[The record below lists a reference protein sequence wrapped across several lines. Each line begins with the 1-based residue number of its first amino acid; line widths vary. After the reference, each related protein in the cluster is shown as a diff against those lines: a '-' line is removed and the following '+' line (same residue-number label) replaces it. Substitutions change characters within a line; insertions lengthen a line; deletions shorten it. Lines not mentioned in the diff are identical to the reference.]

1 MYKGTVQEQ
10 MQRLL
15 DEYTEEA
22 IEASDKA
29 IKGVADEAA
38 DKLRNTSPRRT
49 KGKTAGDY
57 AKGWR
62 VTVLKKGKFKGIF
75 ARTGQYVV
83 HNKTNY
89 HLTHLLERGH
99 EVVNAKGPTGKRT
112 RAIEHI
118 APVEKWAEG
127 EVDSAIKRK
136 L

>member
-1 MYKGTVQEQ
+1 MYKGTVSEQ

-38 DKLRNTSPRRT
+38 DKLRDTSPRRT

-57 AKGWR
+57 AKGWA

-89 HLTHLLERGH
+89 HLTHLLEYGH
-99 EVVNAKGPTGKRT
+99 LIVNAKGTYGRT
-112 RAIEHI
+112 RPIEHI
-118 APVEKWAEG
+118 APVEDWAAD
-127 EVDSAIKRK
+127 EVVSAIKK
-136 L
+136 EI